1 MKKRS
6 KSKLSSDYAIK
17 KVINNIANA
26 KSKAESAAKINET
39 NNLVKNSNTS
49 NNGNSDSSM
58 PKVCKLK
65 SKVVF
70 SKKGKRITYVCSQLT
85 KEDLIKKSQK
95 WLDIINCKSLSPKQK
110 KEIIRVTIQNF
121 ENFFNRGFLEYR
133 KSVAEAEDYASIEW
147 TGQDTIIRDLLGKEY
162 IDCLGGYGIYNTG
175 IKHPTIIKA
184 VAAQLKRMPLSS
196 QELLD
201 PLRSALAEL
210 LAELAPGDLQECFFI
225 NNGTD
230 AVEGAMKLARLY
242 TKKSGFISTL
252 HGFHGKSMG
261 SLSLMGKALYRK
273 PFEPLLGNIHF
284 VKFGDAQALEDELKK
299 LQSLGTDIAAFV
311 VEPVQGEAGAIVP
324 PDDYFPKVRQICNK
338 YGILLI
344 LDEVQTGFGRTGKMF
359 ACEHWNVVPDIMCL
373 GKSIGGGVMPLSAF
387 MSNKRIWKVLEENP
401 FIHSTTFGGNPLA
414 CAAGIATI
422 NVLLKENL
430 PKQAAEKGEYFMG
443 ALKKLQDKYS
453 KYFVNLHGKGLL
465 IGMDFIDDAFGYSV
479 SAGLFRRSV
488 LVAGTLISSR
498 TIRIEPSLT
507 IRYKQIDTVLERLDA
522 TLQEASKKYEKKE
535 KTEQKNV
542 VKVEI

>member
-6 KSKLSSDYAIK
+6 KSKFSSDSAIK
-17 KVINNIANA
+17 KTINNIANA
-26 KSKAESAAKINET
+26 QSKARSTAKINET
-39 NNLVKNSNTS
+39 NNIVKNNKEEAL
-49 NNGNSDSSM
+49 
-58 PKVCKLK
+58 PQVCKLK

-85 KEDLIKKSQK
+85 KEDLIKKSQE
-95 WLDIINCKSLSPKQK
+95 WLDIINAKKITPKQK

-147 TGQDTIIRDLLGKEY
+147 TGKDSIITDLLGKEY

-175 IKHPTIIKA
+175 IKHPTIVKA

-210 LAELAPGDLQECFFI
+210 LAEIAPGDLQECFFI

-299 LQSLGTDIAAFV
+299 MQSLGTEIAAFV

-324 PDDYFPKVRQICNK
+324 PDDYFPKVRQLCNK

-359 ACEHWNVVPDIMCL
+359 ACEHWNIVPDIICL
-373 GKSIGGGVMPLSAF
+373 GKSIGGGVMPLSCF
-387 MSNKRIWKVLEENP
+387 MSSKRIWKVLEENP

-430 PKQAAEKGEYFMG
+430 AEQAKEKGDYILPR
-443 ALKKLQDKYS
+443 LKKLQDRYS
-453 KYFVNLHGKGLL
+453 KYFVDVHGKGLL
-465 IGMDFIDDAFGYSV
+465 IGMDFLNDEFGYAV
-479 SAGLFRRSV
+479 SAGLFRRGV
-488 LVAGTLISSR
+488 LVAGTLISSK
-498 TIRIEPSLT
+498 TIRIEPALT
-507 IRYKQIDTVLERLDA
+507 ISYKQIDIVLEKLED
-522 TLQEASKKYEKKE
+522 TLIEASKKFDKKE
-535 KTEQKNV
+535 KIENKNIINIPI
-542 VKVEI
+542 KD